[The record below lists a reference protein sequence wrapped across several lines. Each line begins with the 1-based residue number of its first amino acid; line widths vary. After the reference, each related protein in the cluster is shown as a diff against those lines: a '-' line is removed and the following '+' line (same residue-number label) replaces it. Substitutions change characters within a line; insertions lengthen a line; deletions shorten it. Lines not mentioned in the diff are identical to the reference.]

1 MTGKLLY
8 WGRES
13 NNYKVNETDKPRRDS
28 IPVSFNSI
36 CIFLGEYL
44 HLRDGTVFTNIF
56 TAIPEVLLY
65 VWVLIESIK
74 QKQKH

>member
-8 WGRES
+8 WDRES
-13 NNYKVNETDKPRRDS
+13 NNYKVNETDKSRRDS
-28 IPVSFNSI
+28 IPVPFNSI
-36 CIFLGEYL
+36 FFFFFGEYL

-65 VWVLIESIK
+65 VWVLIESTNG
-74 QKQKH
+74 